1 MLECIE
7 NARFLY
13 TKFLSFVGENQR
25 KFTWF
30 LIPKNLFSK
39 NKLKKEKKKKPKVQ
53 WKLLEA
59 FLLRK
64 FEKMWFKRNREKFI
78 LRISSD
84 FIRT

>member
-30 LIPKNLFSK
+30 LIPRNLFSK
-39 NKLKKEKKKKPKVQ
+39 NKLKKEKKKKPKVCAVKVVRGFLIEKIY
-53 WKLLEA
+53 WKNVIQ
-59 FLLRK
+59 
-64 FEKMWFKRNREKFI
+64 EK
-78 LRISSD
+78 
-84 FIRT
+84 